1 MKKIGI
7 ISLIVIIIDRIL
19 KVLVTN
25 NFVLNVRNKIID
37 GFFYITNCHN
47 EGAAFSLF
55 SGNVLF
61 LIFIT
66 LIVLFLIYRTI
77 NKENVNKIGILAY
90 GLLLGGILGNLYD
103 RIFYG
108 YVIDYLDFVIFKFN
122 FAIFNLADAAI
133 VIGAILLIV
142 FEGSDNDGRKNKDK
156 SRKLRKEYGK
166 AYH

>member
-47 EGAAFSLF
+47 EGEAFSLF

-108 YVIDYLDFVIFKFN
+108 YVIDYLDFRIFNFN

-133 VIGAILLIV
+133 VVGAILLIV
-142 FEGSDNDGRKNKDK
+142 FEGSDNDGRKNKDR
-156 SRKLRKEYGK
+156 SRKLRKE
-166 AYH
+166 

>member
-25 NFVLNVRNKIID
+25 NFALNVRNKIID

-156 SRKLRKEYGK
+156 SRKLRKE
-166 AYH
+166 

>member
-66 LIVLFLIYRTI
+66 LIVLFLIYRI

-142 FEGSDNDGRKNKDK
+142 FEGSDNDGRKNKDR
-156 SRKLRKEYGK
+156 SRKLRKE
-166 AYH
+166 

>member
-77 NKENVNKIGILAY
+77 NKENVNKIRILAY

-142 FEGSDNDGRKNKDK
+142 FEGSDNDGRKNKDR
-156 SRKLRKEYGK
+156 SRKLKKE
-166 AYH
+166 

>member
-133 VIGAILLIV
+133 VIGAILLIL
-142 FEGSDNDGRKNKDK
+142 FEGSDNDGRKNKDR
-156 SRKLRKEYGK
+156 SRKLRKE
-166 AYH
+166 

>member
-25 NFVLNVRNKIID
+25 NFVLDARNKIID

-133 VIGAILLIV
+133 VVGAILLIV
-142 FEGSDNDGRKNKDK
+142 FEGSDNDGKKNKDR
-156 SRKLRKEYGK
+156 SRKLRKE
-166 AYH
+166 

>member
-108 YVIDYLDFVIFKFN
+108 YVIDYLDFLIFKFN

-142 FEGSDNDGRKNKDK
+142 FEGSGNDGRKNKGR
-156 SRKLRKEYGK
+156 SRKLRKE
-166 AYH
+166 

>member
-142 FEGSDNDGRKNKDK
+142 FEGSENDERKNKDR
-156 SRKLRKEYGK
+156 SRKLRKE
-166 AYH
+166 

>member
-142 FEGSDNDGRKNKDK
+142 FEGSDNDGRKNNDR
-156 SRKLRKEYGK
+156 SRKLRKE
-166 AYH
+166 

>member
-19 KVLVTN
+19 KVLVKN
-25 NFVLNVRNKIID
+25 NFALNVRNKIID

-77 NKENVNKIGILAY
+77 NKENVNKIGVLAY

-133 VIGAILLIV
+133 VVGAILLIV
-142 FEGSDNDGRKNKDK
+142 FEGSDNDGRKNKDR
-156 SRKLRKEYGK
+156 SRKLRKE
-166 AYH
+166 

>member
-25 NFVLNVRNKIID
+25 NFVLDARNKIID

-108 YVIDYLDFVIFKFN
+108 YVIDYLHFVIFKFN

-142 FEGSDNDGRKNKDK
+142 FEGSDNDGRKNKDR
-156 SRKLRKEYGK
+156 SRKLRKE
-166 AYH
+166 

>member
-77 NKENVNKIGILAY
+77 NKENVNKIGVLAY

-108 YVIDYLDFVIFKFN
+108 YVI
-122 FAIFNLADAAI
+122 DAAI

-142 FEGSDNDGRKNKDK
+142 FEGSDNDGRKNKDR
-156 SRKLRKEYGK
+156 SRKLRKE
-166 AYH
+166 

>member
-1 MKKIGI
+1 MKKIGK

-156 SRKLRKEYGK
+156 SRKLRKE
-166 AYH
+166 

>member
-108 YVIDYLDFVIFKFN
+108 YVIDYLDFRIFNFN

-142 FEGSDNDGRKNKDK
+142 FEGSDNDGRKNKDR
-156 SRKLRKEYGK
+156 SRKLRKE
-166 AYH
+166 

>member
-37 GFFYITNCHN
+37 GFFYITNCHD

-142 FEGSDNDGRKNKDK
+142 FEGSDNDGRKNKDR
-156 SRKLRKEYGK
+156 SRKLRKE
-166 AYH
+166 

>member
-77 NKENVNKIGILAY
+77 NKENVNKIGVLAY

-142 FEGSDNDGRKNKDK
+142 FEGSDNDGRKNKDR
-156 SRKLRKEYGK
+156 SRKLRKE
-166 AYH
+166 

>member
-122 FAIFNLADAAI
+122 FAKF
-133 VIGAILLIV
+133 
-142 FEGSDNDGRKNKDK
+142 
-156 SRKLRKEYGK
+156 SRCRNCYRSNFT
-166 AYH
+166 YCI

>member
-122 FAIFNLADAAI
+122 FAIFNLADTAI

-156 SRKLRKEYGK
+156 SRKLRKE
-166 AYH
+166 

>member
-142 FEGSDNDGRKNKDK
+142 FEGSDNDGRKNKDR
-156 SRKLRKEYGK
+156 SRKLRKERK
-166 AYH
+166 NR

>member
-25 NFVLNVRNKIID
+25 NFALNVRNKIID

-77 NKENVNKIGILAY
+77 NKENVNKIGVLAY
-90 GLLLGGILGNLYD
+90 GLLLGNLYD

-142 FEGSDNDGRKNKDK
+142 FEGSDNDGRKNKDR
-156 SRKLRKEYGK
+156 SRKLRKE
-166 AYH
+166 

>member
-25 NFVLNVRNKIID
+25 NYALNVRNKIID

-55 SGNVLF
+55 SVNVLF

-77 NKENVNKIGILAY
+77 NKENVNKIGVLSY

-142 FEGSDNDGRKNKDK
+142 FEGSDNDGRKNKDR
-156 SRKLRKEYGK
+156 SRKLRKE
-166 AYH
+166 

>member
-1 MKKIGI
+1 VKKIGI

-156 SRKLRKEYGK
+156 SRKLRKEWK
-166 AYH
+166 NR

>member
-108 YVIDYLDFVIFKFN
+108 YVIDYLDFVIF
-122 FAIFNLADAAI
+122 NLADAAI

-142 FEGSDNDGRKNKDK
+142 FEGSDNDGRKNKDR
-156 SRKLRKEYGK
+156 SRKLRKE
-166 AYH
+166 

>member
-1 MKKIGI
+1 VKKIGI

-142 FEGSDNDGRKNKDK
+142 FEGSDNDGRKNKDR
-156 SRKLRKEYGK
+156 SRKLRKE
-166 AYH
+166 

>member
-1 MKKIGI
+1 VKKIGI

-66 LIVLFLIYRTI
+66 LIVLFLIYRSI

-142 FEGSDNDGRKNKDK
+142 FEGSDNDGRKNKDR
-156 SRKLRKEYGK
+156 SRKLRKEWK
-166 AYH
+166 NR

>member
-77 NKENVNKIGILAY
+77 NKENINKIGILAY

-142 FEGSDNDGRKNKDK
+142 FEGSDNDGRKNKNR
-156 SRKLRKEYGK
+156 SRKLRKE
-166 AYH
+166 

>member
-122 FAIFNLADAAI
+122 FAIFNLSDAAI

-156 SRKLRKEYGK
+156 SRKLRKE
-166 AYH
+166 

>member
-77 NKENVNKIGILAY
+77 NKGNVNKIGILAY

-142 FEGSDNDGRKNKDK
+142 FEGSDNDGRKNKDR
-156 SRKLRKEYGK
+156 SRKLRKE
-166 AYH
+166 

>member
-25 NFVLNVRNKIID
+25 NFALNVRNKIID

-142 FEGSDNDGRKNKDK
+142 FEGSDNDERKNKDR
-156 SRKLRKEYGK
+156 SRKLRKE
-166 AYH
+166 

>member
-25 NFVLNVRNKIID
+25 NFVLNIRNKIID

-156 SRKLRKEYGK
+156 SRKLRKE
-166 AYH
+166 

>member
-37 GFFYITNCHN
+37 GFFYITNCYN

-133 VIGAILLIV
+133 VIGAILLIL
-142 FEGSDNDGRKNKDK
+142 FEGSDNDGRKNKDR
-156 SRKLRKEYGK
+156 SRKLRKE
-166 AYH
+166 

>member
-25 NFVLNVRNKIID
+25 NFVLDARNKIID

-66 LIVLFLIYRTI
+66 LIVLFLIFRTI

-108 YVIDYLDFVIFKFN
+108 YVIDYLDFRIFNFN

-142 FEGSDNDGRKNKDK
+142 FEGSDNDGRKNKDR
-156 SRKLRKEYGK
+156 SRKLRKE
-166 AYH
+166 

>member
-108 YVIDYLDFVIFKFN
+108 YVIDYLDFRIFNFN

-142 FEGSDNDGRKNKDK
+142 FEGSDNDGRKNKNR
-156 SRKLRKEYGK
+156 SRKLRKE
-166 AYH
+166 

>member
-19 KVLVTN
+19 KVLVT
-25 NFVLNVRNKIID
+25 NKIID

-108 YVIDYLDFVIFKFN
+108 YVIDYLDFRIFNFN

-142 FEGSDNDGRKNKDK
+142 FEGSDNDERKNKDR
-156 SRKLRKEYGK
+156 SRKLRKE
-166 AYH
+166 

>member
-122 FAIFNLADAAI
+122 FAIFNLADMAI

-142 FEGSDNDGRKNKDK
+142 FEGSDNDGRKNKDR
-156 SRKLRKEYGK
+156 SRKLRKE
-166 AYH
+166 

>member
-25 NFVLNVRNKIID
+25 NFVLDARNKIID

-108 YVIDYLDFVIFKFN
+108 YVIDYLDFRIFNFN

-142 FEGSDNDGRKNKDK
+142 FEGSDNDGRKNKDR
-156 SRKLRKEYGK
+156 SRKLRKE
-166 AYH
+166 

>member
-77 NKENVNKIGILAY
+77 NKENVNKIGVLAY

-133 VIGAILLIV
+133 VIGTILLIV
-142 FEGSDNDGRKNKDK
+142 FEGSDNDGRKNKDR
-156 SRKLRKEYGK
+156 SRKLRKE
-166 AYH
+166 